1 MDGNVEVS
9 PSDGFSQI
17 YNSMNSKITNANP
30 LVLIALT
37 VIVLF
42 YFILFSYLGYNPISQ
57 RQEQSPGMKLI
68 ELLMWGLLIFLVLIN
83 GIQYFFKLDIKTAIN
98 NIFKGTPEVDITV
111 SPEKRFIEKTGNALS
126 KDVKK
131 IGTEIENDL
140 GLGNFRN
147 DGSDS
152 SGGGG
157 GGGSGE
163 VFNVSSNNYTFN
175 EAKAMCKAYGAKL
188 ATYNQIEDAY
198 KSGAEW
204 CNYGWSADQ
213 MAFYPTQ
220 KKTWKKL
227 QKIKGHEHD
236 CGRPGI
242 NGGFIGNPNVRFGV
256 NCFGSKPDISEEEQ
270 EIMNNASYY
279 PKSKEDRKVNRLVKK
294 YKKNLDNILINPFN
308 HNNWSQI

>member
-9 PSDGFSQI
+9 PTGGFSQI
-17 YNSMNSKITNANP
+17 YNSMNSTIANANP

-42 YFILFSYLGYNPISQ
+42 YFILFSYLGYNPVAQ
-57 RQEQSPGMKLI
+57 RQEQSPGLKLI
-68 ELLMWGLLIFLVLIN
+68 ELIMWGLLIFLVLIN

-111 SPEKRFIEKTGNALS
+111 APERRFIEKTGNKLN

-131 IGTEIENDL
+131 IGEEIENDL
-140 GLGNFRN
+140 GLGNLRRE
-147 DGSDS
+147 
-152 SGGGG
+152 
-157 GGGSGE
+157 GGSRFGGE
-163 VFNVSSNNYTFN
+163 VFNVSKNNYTYD
-175 EAKAMCKAYGAKL
+175 EAKAICKAYGAKL

-220 KKTWKKL
+220 KNTWKKL

-242 NGGFIGNPNVRFGV
+242 NGGYIDNPNVRFGV
-256 NCFGSKPDISEEEQ
+256 NCFGTKPAISAEEQ
-270 EIMNNASYY
+270 DIMNNASIY
-279 PKSKEDRKVNRLVKK
+279 PKSEEDRKIDRLAKK
-294 YKKNLDNILINPFN
+294 YKKNLDSILINPFN
-308 HNNWSQI
+308 QNSWSQI

>member
-9 PSDGFSQI
+9 PSGGFSQI
-17 YNSMNSKITNANP
+17 YNSMNSTIANANP

-42 YFILFSYLGYNPISQ
+42 YFILFSYLGYNPVAQ

-68 ELLMWGLLIFLVLIN
+68 ELIMWGLLIFLVLIN
-83 GIQYFFKLDIKTAIN
+83 GIQYFFELDIRTAIN
-98 NIFKGTPEVDITV
+98 NIFKGKPEVDITV
-111 SPEKRFIEKTGNALS
+111 APEKRFIEKTGNKLS
-126 KDVKK
+126 KDLKN
-131 IGTEIENDL
+131 IGGEIENDL
-140 GLGNFRN
+140 GLGNFRQG
-147 DGSDS
+147 DGS
-152 SGGGG
+152 GLGR
-157 GGGSGE
+157 GE
-163 VFNVSSNNYTFN
+163 VFNVSRNNYTYD
-175 EAKAMCKAYGAKL
+175 EAKALCKAYGAKL

-220 KKTWKKL
+220 KNTWKKL

-242 NGGFIGNPNVRFGV
+242 NGGYIDNPNVRFGV
-256 NCFGSKPDISEEEQ
+256 NCYGTKPAITSEEQ
-270 EIMNNASYY
+270 DIMDNASIY
-279 PKSKEDRKVNRLVKK
+279 PLSKEDRKINRLAKK
-294 YKKNLDNILINPFN
+294 YKKNLDSILLNPFN
-308 HNNWSQI
+308 QTSWSQI

>member
-1 MDGNVEVS
+1 MDNNVEVS
-9 PSDGFSQI
+9 PSGGFSQI
-17 YNSMNSKITNANP
+17 YNSMNSKITKANP
-30 LVLIALT
+30 LVLVALT
-37 VIVLF
+37 CVVLF

-68 ELLMWGLLIFLVLIN
+68 ELMMWGLLIFLVLIN
-83 GIQYFFKLDIKTAIN
+83 GIQYFFQLDIKTAIN
-98 NIFKGTPEVDITV
+98 NIFKGKPEVDITV

-131 IGTEIENDL
+131 IENEVENDL
-140 GLGNFRN
+140 GLGNFGN
-147 DGSDS
+147 DS
-152 SGGGG
+152 S
-157 GGGSGE
+157 GGSGE
-163 VFNVSSNNYTFN
+163 VFNVSSNNYTYN
-175 EAKAMCKAYGAKL
+175 EAKAMCKAYGSKL

-220 KKTWKKL
+220 KETWKKL
-227 QKIKGHEHD
+227 KKIKGHEHD

-242 NGGFIGNPNVRFGV
+242 NGGFIDNPNVRFGV

-270 EIMNNASYY
+270 EIMNNASIY
-279 PKSKEDRKVNRLVKK
+279 PTSKEDRKVNSLVDK

-308 HNNWSQI
+308 NNSWSQI

>member
-9 PSDGFSQI
+9 PTGGFSQI
-17 YNSMNSKITNANP
+17 YNSMNSTIANANP

-42 YFILFSYLGYNPISQ
+42 YFILFSYLGYNPVAQ

-68 ELLMWGLLIFLVLIN
+68 ELIMWGLLIFLVLIN
-83 GIQYFFKLDIKTAIN
+83 GIQYFFELDIRTAIT
-98 NIFKGTPEVDITV
+98 NIFKGKPEVDITV
-111 SPEKRFIEKTGNALS
+111 APEKRFIEKTGNKLS
-126 KDVKK
+126 KDLKK
-131 IGTEIENDL
+131 VGEEVENDL
-140 GLGNFRN
+140 GLGNFRE
-147 DGSDS
+147 GRL
-152 SGGGG
+152 GG
-157 GGGSGE
+157 GE
-163 VFNVSSNNYTFN
+163 VFNVSRNNYTYD
-175 EAKAMCKAYGAKL
+175 EAKALCKAYGAKL

-220 KKTWKKL
+220 KDTWKKL

-242 NGGFIGNPNVRFGV
+242 NGGYIDNPNVRFGV
-256 NCFGSKPDISEEEQ
+256 NCFGNKPAISAEEQ
-270 EIMNNASYY
+270 DIMNNATIY
-279 PKSKEDRKVNRLVKK
+279 PKSEEDRKIDRLAKK
-294 YKKNLDNILINPFN
+294 YKKNLDSILINPFN
-308 HNNWSQI
+308 QSSWSQI

>member
-9 PSDGFSQI
+9 PTGGFSQI
-17 YNSMNSKITNANP
+17 YNSMNNTIANANP

-42 YFILFSYLGYNPISQ
+42 YFILFSYLGYNPVAQ

-68 ELLMWGLLIFLVLIN
+68 ELIMWGLLVFLVLIN
-83 GIQYFFKLDIKTAIN
+83 GIQYFFELDIKTAIN
-98 NIFKGTPEVDITV
+98 NIFKGKPEVDITV
-111 SPEKRFIEKTGNALS
+111 APEKRFIEKSGNQLS
-126 KDVKK
+126 KDLKK
-131 IGTEIENDL
+131 VGNEIENDL
-140 GLGNFRN
+140 GLGNFREG
-147 DGSDS
+147 DGS
-152 SGGGG
+152 GL

-163 VFNVSSNNYTFN
+163 VFNISRNNYTYD
-175 EAKAMCKAYGAKL
+175 EAKALCKAYGAKL

-204 CNYGWSADQ
+204 CNYGWSEDQ

-220 KKTWKKL
+220 KNTWKKL

-242 NGGFIGNPNVRFGV
+242 NGGYIDNPNVRFGV
-256 NCFGSKPDISEEEQ
+256 NCFGSKPGISEEEQ
-270 EIMNNASYY
+270 EIMNNATIF
-279 PKSKEDRKVNRLVKK
+279 PKSSEDRKIDRLARK
-294 YKKNLDNILINPFN
+294 YKKNLDTILINPFN
-308 HNNWSQI
+308 HNSWSQI

>member
-9 PSDGFSQI
+9 PSSGFSQI
-17 YNSMNSKITNANP
+17 YNSMNSSIANANP

-37 VIVLF
+37 AIVLF
-42 YFILFSYLGYNPISQ
+42 YFILFSYLGYNPIAQ
-57 RQEQSPGMKLI
+57 RQEQSPGMKMI

-111 SPEKRFIEKTGNALS
+111 APEKRFIEKTGNDLN
-126 KDVKK
+126 KDIKK
-131 IGTEIENDL
+131 VEEEIENDL
-140 GLGNFRN
+140 GLGNFRKG
-147 DGSDS
+147 DGL
-152 SGGGG
+152 G
-157 GGGSGE
+157 GE
-163 VFNVSSNNYTFN
+163 VFNVSNNKYTYD
-175 EAKAMCKAYGAKL
+175 EAQAVCKAYGAEL
-188 ATYNQIEDAY
+188 ATYDQIEDAY

-220 KKTWKKL
+220 KSTWNKL

-242 NGGFIGNPNVRFGV
+242 NGGFIDNPNVRFGV
-256 NCFGSKPDISEEEQ
+256 NCFGSKPAISAEEQ
-270 EIMNNASYY
+270 DMMNNASIY
-279 PKSKEDRKVNRLVKK
+279 PKSKEDRKIDRLVKK
-294 YKKNLDNILINPFN
+294 YKKNLDSILINPFN
-308 HNNWSQI
+308 YNSWSQI